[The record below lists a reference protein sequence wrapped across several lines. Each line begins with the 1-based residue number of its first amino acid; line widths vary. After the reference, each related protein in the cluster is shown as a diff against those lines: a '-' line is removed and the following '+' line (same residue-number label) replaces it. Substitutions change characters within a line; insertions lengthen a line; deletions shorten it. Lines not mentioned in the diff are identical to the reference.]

1 MKYQENHEKNKK
13 KTKKNNKKCVTAKMF
28 KKTNECQLSARNII
42 TRKPQKIE
50 CQLSKVSIK
59 CEKCNNKKIRKSS
72 VN

>member
-1 MKYQENHEKNKK
+1 MSKTTFSVRKNDDIVDNVKK
-13 KTKKNNKKCVTAKMF
+13 KA
-28 KKTNECQLSARNII
+28 NECQLSARNVI

-59 CEKCNNKKIRKSS
+59 CEKCNNKKIRKAS

>member
-1 MKYQENHEKNKK
+1 MSKTTFSVRKNDVENVKK
-13 KTKKNNKKCVTAKMF
+13 A
-28 KKTNECQLSARNII
+28 NECQLSARNVI

>member
-1 MKYQENHEKNKK
+1 MSKTTFSVRKNDVEN
-13 KTKKNNKKCVTAKMF
+13 VF
-28 KKTNECQLSARNII
+28 KKVNECQLSARNVI